1 MLSDGVYFQIIPIL
15 KTLLEKKSLSIKH
28 ITSISKD
35 MIKNLLSI
43 KVMLLKQ
50 NLFEKDSLYIN
61 Q

>member
-50 NLFEKDSLYIN
+50 NLFGKDSLYIN

>member
-15 KTLLEKKSLSIKH
+15 KTLLEKKFLSIKH

-50 NLFEKDSLYIN
+50 NLFGKDSLYIN